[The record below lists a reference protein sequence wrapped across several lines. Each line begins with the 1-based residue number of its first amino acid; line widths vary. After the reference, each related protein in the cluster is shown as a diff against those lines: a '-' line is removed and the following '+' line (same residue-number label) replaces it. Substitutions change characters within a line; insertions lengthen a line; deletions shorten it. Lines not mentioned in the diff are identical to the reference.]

1 MTIVD
6 FSHVPSNQTEIHDR
20 LENWAKWC
28 RGSGSRN
35 VHPMFRQ
42 YRDNYWEAQPA
53 PTYLNT
59 IDATEIQKTMAH
71 IPERNRMAVQW
82 CYIAKSNPTRMC
94 MALGVSKQGLLEL
107 VTDGRTMVKNR
118 LTVRKDMCINAVT

>member
-28 RGSGSRN
+28 KPNHTSSMLAMFKGYKPYLYPDRGPSSTTN
-35 VHPMFRQ
+35 SK
-42 YRDNYWEAQPA
+42 EAA
-53 PTYLNT
+53 
-59 IDATEIQKTMAH
+59 EVQKTLAFL
-71 IPERNRMAVQW
+71 PEKHRHAIQW
-82 CYIAKSNPTRMC
+82 FYIFKSNPTRMC
-94 MALGVSKQGLLEL
+94 MALGVSKQGLFDL

-118 LTVRKDMCINAVT
+118 LTVRKDMCINAAT